1 MCGRQES
8 RRTFFIIINMKQKY
22 ITAAELAKQCNID
35 TVDAGETTYL
45 ENLLDASVSTIENKI
60 QQPITDV
67 LDEDRNLPAPLKSA
81 ALLIAANLYANR
93 EPVAYG
99 TPQRIP

>member
-1 MCGRQES
+1 M
-8 RRTFFIIINMKQKY
+8 
-22 ITAAELAKQCNID
+22 AKQCNID

-45 ENLLDASVSTIENKI
+45 ENLLDASVFTIENKI
-60 QQPITDV
+60 QQPLTDV
-67 LDEDRNLPAPLKSA
+67 LDGDRNLPAPIKSA

-99 TPQRIP
+99 TPQRIPYSLDYLIQPYIKYR